1 MNAEAARRPATRG
14 AAALQFLLRMSSVL
28 ALALAVALAGSH
40 TGTSWHGWPVFALCA
55 LLALALQWLAFVPAW
70 LLQTE
75 KFYDLT
81 GSCTYLAVIWL
92 AVGLSGASDSRSLLL
107 AGCISLWAL
116 RLGSFLFLRVLKDGS
131 DSRFD
136 RIKPHAGR
144 FLFTWSLQG
153 LWVLITAGCA
163 LAAISSGRGGQ
174 VGLLELAGLLLWLG
188 GFAIEVIADRQKRA
202 FRRTHGSER
211 FIDSGL
217 WSRSRHPN
225 YFGEILLWCGIAL
238 IVAPALAG
246 WQWLTLLS
254 PLFVFLLL
262 TRVSGVPLLE
272 RKADRRW
279 GNDPEWQAYRARTPV
294 LVPRPWR

>member
-1 MNAEAARRPATRG
+1 MNNTER
-14 AAALQFLLRMSSVL
+14 FLVRMAIVL
-28 ALALAVALAGSH
+28 GLALAVALAGSH
-40 TGTSWHGWPVFALCA
+40 TGTSWGTWPVFAVCA
-55 LLALALQWLAFVPAW
+55 LLALLLQWLAFVPAW

-81 GSCTYLAVIWL
+81 GSCTYLAVVWL
-92 AVGLSGASDSRSLLL
+92 AVGLSGASDVRSLLL

-116 RLGSFLFLRVLKDGS
+116 RLGSFLFLRILKDGS

-136 RIKPHAGR
+136 QIKPHAGK

-163 LAAISSGRGGQ
+163 LAAISSGRDEPA
-174 VGLLELAGLLLWLG
+174 GLLEAFGLILWIA
-188 GFAIEVIADRQKRA
+188 GFAIEVTADHQKRA
-202 FRRTHGSER
+202 FRRAHGSER
-211 FIDSGL
+211 FIDTGL
-217 WSRSRHPN
+217 WARSRHPN

-238 IVAPALAG
+238 IAAPALMG
-246 WQWLTLLS
+246 WQWLTLIS

-272 RKADRRW
+272 RKAERRW
-279 GNDPEWQAYRARTPV
+279 GDDPDWQAYRANTPV
-294 LVPRPWR
+294 LVPRLWR

>member
-1 MNAEAARRPATRG
+1 MSAGASRKPATG
-14 AAALQFLLRMSSVL
+14 SAAAQFLLRMAIVL
-28 ALALAVALAGSH
+28 GLALAVAAAGSH
-40 TGTSWHGWPVFALCA
+40 TGASWQGWPVFALCA

-70 LLQTE
+70 FLQTE

-92 AVGLSGASDSRSLLL
+92 AVALSNASDPRSLLL
-107 AGCISLWAL
+107 AACISLWAL
-116 RLGSFLFLRVLKDGS
+116 RLGSFLFLRILKDGS

-136 RIKPHAGR
+136 QIKPDPGK

-163 LAAISSGRGGQ
+163 LAAISSGRGGP

-202 FRRTHGSER
+202 FRHAHGSER

-217 WSRSRHPN
+217 WAYSRHPN
-225 YFGEILLWCGIAL
+225 YCGEILLWCGIAL
-238 IVAPALAG
+238 MAAPALAG
-246 WQWLTLLS
+246 MQWLTLIS

-262 TRVSGVPLLE
+262 TRVSGIPLLE
-272 RKADRRW
+272 RKAKRRW
-279 GNDPEWQAYRARTPV
+279 GNDPAWQAYQANTPV
-294 LVPRPWR
+294 LMPRPWR

>member
-1 MNAEAARRPATRG
+1 MTI
-14 AAALQFLLRMSSVL
+14 VL

-40 TGTSWHGWPVFALCA
+40 TGARWHGWPVFALCA
-55 LLALALQWLAFVPAW
+55 LLALVLQWLAFVPAW

-92 AVGLSGASDSRSLLL
+92 AVGLSGASDTRGLLL
-107 AGCISLWAL
+107 AGCVSLWAL
-116 RLGSFLFLRVLKDGS
+116 RLGSFLFLRILRDGS

-136 RIKPHAGR
+136 QIKPHAGK

-163 LAAISSGRGGQ
+163 LAAISGGRGGP
-174 VGLLELAGLLLWLG
+174 VGLLEVLGLALWLAG
-188 GFAIEVIADRQKRA
+188 FTIEVVADWQKRT
-202 FRRTHGSER
+202 FRRSHGSDR

-217 WSRSRHPN
+217 WARSRHPN

-238 IVAPALAG
+238 IAAPALAG
-246 WQWLTLLS
+246 WQWLTLVS

-279 GNDPEWQAYRARTPV
+279 GGDPEWQAYKARTPV